1 MAAPTIQTILKP
13 TRARGLDTSGNNNHA
28 QIYSGRAL
36 EFDGVVDRF
45 KNGTAVEGI
54 SKFADNKEWTFACWL
69 YFSSTATG
77 QIWYVGKDETTT
89 QMFTKH
95 SDETLRFRENDGTY
109 HVIHATRKVEFN
121 TWYRQVVI
129 CNGTTWAVYMNG
141 EEWGTVTPTDTQMHF
156 NGWGTPYETGGTWHY
171 FMDGMMSDGQV
182 WDKAWTADDVSYDY
196 LNPEQLALNRG
207 GNTVTGVGTQ
217 LTESNLKLWYPMNEG
232 HRGNQSYVLD
242 ASNTGIGDDLVN
254 WSSTF
259 NASGT
264 STSNFGDW
272 TTNAN
277 DSTTFC
283 TFDHNNKTI
292 RLRSTDGTHVQAF
305 YSPNIM
311 REGIMYKFEYTISE
325 LTSGSV
331 RIRPK
336 DNTDYIVHTEVGTYS
351 YITTPAD
358 GDDLDFRI
366 ERNLHT
372 GANDFTV
379 SDIKVYPINDKYN
392 ATTVFYGDNLLP
404 GVSGAALGDFED
416 SGNTPTFGVHYSG
429 GSGDGGTYDADNTSS
444 PLNGSKDAKFTNATG
459 SGSEGA
465 ENAGIVSNGL
475 DVVTGRTY
483 VISFK
488 YKTNYD
494 ASSQTNKLTYK
505 LGETQ
510 SIGSNHIDTGGG
522 YAGDSTLDA
531 TTSTTFTQ
539 TFVHTDSD
547 TEIFLVLFGGDGLV
561 FQIDDVSF
569 QEVGIASGWTDA
581 DQQLDI
587 PQTALQSYNQ
597 LAYFDE
603 RSSEIAVP
611 DTNDLSFTNDSTDSP
626 FSLSAWI
633 YTSVTP
639 SIGFFIMHKGGY
651 SSYHKWE
658 YTFFVNSARNLTFTC
673 HDGATADSARNDS
686 VFAGRRTN
694 DAPIELGK
702 WYHVVAAYDGG
713 DNPHD
718 DAKLYINGE
727 EATHVSYSDGSY
739 EFMKNQSIGFYMG
752 KKGLSG
758 SYGSEGCQTECS
770 VWNKELSSDEVK
782 ELYNEGL
789 ALDCTTH
796 SASANLVG
804 YWKNSGI
811 TQWDDLSSNSNNGAI
826 SGVTETMLITAGVDS
841 SRDSQG
847 FLMNRQ
853 KTTNSLN
860 LPTALGSATQ
870 DAYAV
875 VPTGSGATP
884 GDNINFIE
892 KPFSFT
898 CWVKVASLSGT
909 HIIFDRGDGTD
920 GFLLKCSSTGIPVFV
935 VEDNNT
941 EVNANGGSSNSG
953 GLSSGT
959 MAIGTWYFIAGT
971 HEGVATSAN
980 MKLYV
985 GTSSITPALI
995 HTQPNGVELDS
1006 SGANLYLGSRYNN
1019 SLPYNGELDDLCF
1032 YDNDELDLT
1041 QITKNYNAGK
1051 RSHR

>member
-1 MAAPTIQTILKP
+1 MGDDTVWYATNTANSS
-13 TRARGLDTSGNNNHA
+13 RVGLNIGAEGEISFTTYNGSSYVHASGGGSNEKIINA
-28 QIYSGRAL
+28 S
-36 EFDGVVDRF
+36 
-45 KNGTAVEGI
+45 
-54 SKFADNKEWTFACWL
+54 
-69 YFSSTATG
+69 
-77 QIWYVGKDETTT
+77 
-89 QMFTKH
+89 
-95 SDETLRFRENDGTY
+95 
-109 HVIHATRKVEFN
+109 
-121 TWYRQVVI
+121 TWYRVV
-129 CNGTTWAVYMNG
+129 CTCDNNTLKLYLNGILQTGVSSANSGNMASTNG
-141 EEWGTVTPTDTQMHF
+141 NRLRIGER
-156 NGWGTPYETGGTWHY
+156 NSIY
-171 FMDGMMSDGQV
+171 FDGCLSDFQV
-182 WDKAWTADDVSYDY
+182 WNSVFSQDDVTYDY
-196 LNPEQLALNRG
+196 LNPEQLVLNRG
-207 GNTVTGVGTQ
+207 GTS
-217 LTESNLKLWYPMNEG
+217 LTNSNLKLWYPMNEG

-597 LAYFDE
+597 LGWFDGVE
-603 RSSEIAVP
+603 R
-611 DTNDLSFTNDSTDSP
+611 L
-626 FSLSAWI
+626 
-633 YTSVTP
+633 
-639 SIGFFIMHKGGY
+639 
-651 SSYHKWE
+651 
-658 YTFFVNSARNLTFTC
+658 
-673 HDGATADSARNDS
+673 
-686 VFAGRRTN
+686 
-694 DAPIELGK
+694 
-702 WYHVVAAYDGG
+702 
-713 DNPHD
+713 
-718 DAKLYINGE
+718 
-727 EATHVSYSDGSY
+727 
-739 EFMKNQSIGFYMG
+739 Q
-752 KKGLSG
+752 SG
-758 SYGSEGCQTECS
+758 S
-770 VWNKELSSDEVK
+770 N
-782 ELYNEGL
+782 
-789 ALDCTTH
+789 
-796 SASANLVG
+796 
-804 YWKNSGI
+804 I
-811 TQWDDLSSNSNNGAI
+811 
-826 SGVTETMLITAGVDS
+826 
-841 SRDSQG
+841 
-847 FLMNRQ
+847 
-853 KTTNSLN
+853 
-860 LPTALGSATQ
+860 
-870 DAYAV
+870 
-875 VPTGSGATP
+875 TP
-884 GDNINFIE
+884 GDHT
-892 KPFSFT
+892 S
-898 CWVKVASLSGT
+898 VSLW
-909 HIIFDRGDGTD
+909 FFRN
-920 GFLLKCSSTGIPVFV
+920 K
-935 VEDNNT
+935 
-941 EVNANGGSSNSG
+941 
-953 GLSSGT
+953 
-959 MAIGTWYFIAGT
+959 
-971 HEGVATSAN
+971 
-980 MKLYV
+980 
-985 GTSSITPALI
+985 GTSSETMALI
-995 HTQPNGVELDS
+995 
-1006 SGANLYLGSRYNN
+1006 GAG
-1019 SLPYNGELDDLCF
+1019 D
-1032 YDNDELDLT
+1032 
-1041 QITKNYNAGK
+1041 
-1051 RSHR
+1051 